1 MTVRTSLKLVCF
13 PSTQHSWILSFRL
26 SLYVQRRTLN
36 FQENK
41 LNHLSYYFGNK
52 RIFKITIDVNKIGWL
67 RYHRD
72 SPVGL
77 IYMSIDLFFL
87 RDLRAVNKPMFVFL
101 IRFCLRPK
109 RNNLERPQR
118 LEDRVSETALCKRNS
133 REYDHNCR
141 TVQPNK
147 IIVKRVF
154 GPSTI
159 VVKLNPRNN
168 L

>member
-1 MTVRTSLKLVCF
+1 MTNFSLQTIKYQNIELISELFGFERNWLITVL
-13 PSTQHSWILSFRL
+13 QRL
-26 SLYVQRRTLN
+26 
-36 FQENK
+36 
-41 LNHLSYYFGNK
+41 
-52 RIFKITIDVNKIGWL
+52 
-67 RYHRD
+67 
-72 SPVGL
+72 PVGL
-77 IYMSIDLFFL
+77 IYMSIDLFFFL

-141 TVQPNK
+141 TVQPVK
-147 IIVKRVF
+147 QKYSKRVF
-154 GPSTI
+154 VPSTI
-159 VVKLNPRNN
+159 VVFKLNPRNH